1 MHVANHEPHR
11 VRGSFTRTRERMRA
25 AETGNALASK
35 YLLASPKGTV
45 RFEMGRLSETMES
58 IALFT
63 ELIAASVEIDVGPSK
78 MSYAYA
84 SPNAWPPT
92 APHRSTIESITDV
105 LGDETN
111 RSAFSQGRRAGPQ
124 AITQI
129 ARSVSW
135 SPNQLSPQGPCHCLF
150 RSPEHSPGVFRH
162 YMQTM

>member
-1 MHVANHEPHR
+1 
-11 VRGSFTRTRERMRA
+11 MRA

-135 SPNQLSPQGPCHCLF
+135 SPNQLSPQGPCYWF
-150 RSPEHSPGVFRH
+150 VSPGESGH
-162 YMQTM
+162 